1 MKTIIVK
8 QICSNTFSKKNA
20 LLLRNEISKLLK
32 QEESIILDFE
42 GTSKYTTLFFNFSTG
57 YFIFLLSKEE
67 YDKRISLKGL
77 SPLGKSMYMVS
88 YNNAV
93 IKEEFQW
100 NTD

>member
-8 QICSNTFSKKNA
+8 QICANTFSKKNA

-93 IKEEFQW
+93 MKEEL
-100 NTD
+100 